1 MNVYLAGMIGAG
13 KTTLGRRIARHLDWP
28 FDDLDPAMERL
39 AGKDFRRVVAEDG
52 WLRFRQWEYRICK
65 EFARMDRTVIALG
78 GGTVR
83 YEWNR
88 DVLRGTGVVILLT
101 ANLDELAHRVRAND
115 RPRVNPGT
123 ALEEDLDRI
132 WRTHQNLYYAFAD
145 IVYQTGRGKT
155 VEEEVEALMQ
165 ILARDFAIGKEAAR

>member
-13 KTTLGRRIARHLDWP
+13 KTTLGRNIAHRLGWP
-28 FDDLDPAMERL
+28 FDDLDPAMARL

-52 WLRFRQWEYRICK
+52 WLAFRQYEYRICK
-65 EFARMDRTVIALG
+65 GFARMDRTVIALG

-101 ANLDELAHRVRAND
+101 ADLADLANRVRAND
-115 RPRVNPGT
+115 RPRVNPGAT
-123 ALEEDLDRI
+123 LEEDLEKI
-132 WRTHQNLYYAFAD
+132 WRAHQDLYYSLAD

-155 VEEEVEALMQ
+155 LDEETDDLVE
-165 ILARDFAIGKEAAR
+165 ILARDFAIGKETKR